1 MPAPLK
7 KETRVTEQRYMTEE
21 EFAAML
27 QAEEETPPTATP
39 IFVAPKVTNR
49 GFYGRQERAEAFSQ
63 QQTLAVMELAR
74 LEREFKQSPEPS
86 VEMLDQMQAA
96 LGRNRELREQQVE
109 FLLTFV
115 RGIKYHDTTP
125 ARVKVRPGAGPALDQ
140 FEEEARALL
149 KECSQAEFQAMLQA
163 AQGVGAAPVVPP
175 KNDGSSGTPSP
186 ATG

>member
-1 MPAPLK
+1 
-7 KETRVTEQRYMTEE
+7 MTEE

-49 GFYGRQERAEAFSQ
+49 GFYGRQERAEAFSR
-63 QQTLAVMELAR
+63 QQTMAVMEMAR
-74 LEREFKQSPEPS
+74 LEREFNQAGAAPS
-86 VEMLDQMQAA
+86 AELLDQMQAA
-96 LGRNRELREQQVE
+96 LGRNKELREQQVE
-109 FLLTFV
+109 FLLGFV
-115 RGIKYHDTTP
+115 RGIKYHPPTHAGGGEATP
-125 ARVKVRPGAGPALDQ
+125 ARVKVRPGAGPALDA

-175 KNDGSSGTPSP
+175 ANGGRSETPSP